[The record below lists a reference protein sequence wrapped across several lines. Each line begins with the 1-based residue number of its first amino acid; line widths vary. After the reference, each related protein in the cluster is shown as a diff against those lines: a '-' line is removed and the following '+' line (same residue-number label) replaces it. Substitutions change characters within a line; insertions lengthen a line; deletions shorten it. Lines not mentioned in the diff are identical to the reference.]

1 MDITIKGRIAQL
13 ISKEL
18 RALDAQCFNYD
29 ENDKK
34 WARDLTVDL
43 AKLTR
48 TEMRGLVELL
58 EKGGL
63 QGTKVL
69 VADIKK
75 YIKAADYG
83 VEAVTARTARQAA
96 WMLEQYISRLPNHMV
111 FSADKYEGDSYVGY
125 YVEDVSYTSEQKD
138 HGGRRIPAHVTVKL
152 LWIENDV
159 RKRDDLDIF
168 EQDVHDLT
176 PPQLLDFLDLIPE
189 TEALMA
195 KLKRETEAFYD
206 VREKIGKKYTAK
218 GLGVVDLDD
227 ATETKSSYISH
238 RSGSNKVNME
248 MFDVRSQVIV
258 DVLHER
264 DKDRD
269 DDRSAHADLYRWHPW
284 RMRFFAPSE
293 DVLAKHLEG
302 DEDTDFRPEL
312 QIPVHPLVP
321 CFDLRRHVRLRVHVN
336 NLAEYKYRRDVS
348 KGLIIPERD
357 RQLIDLLVERSADKF
372 EDIVVGKGQS
382 MNILSGGAPGTGK
395 TLTAEVFAEYKQRPL
410 YSVQCSQLGLKPDDI
425 EKNLGVILQRANR
438 WNAILLLDE
447 ADVYIRTRGDNLQQN
462 AIVGVF
468 LRMLEYAQC
477 ILFMTTNLPEAVDD
491 AIASR
496 CIVRLGY
503 DVPTDEAQ
511 TKIWRTLADINEIKL
526 ADSTIAAFV
535 EKHPGITGRDVKN
548 LLKLASFMV
557 TASKKTVTL
566 ETLEYALQYK
576 PTSEMKAGRK

>member
-1 MDITIKGRIAQL
+1 MEITIKARIAQL
-13 ISKEL
+13 IAKEL
-18 RALDAQCFNYD
+18 RALDAVAFNYD
-29 ENDKK
+29 EDDKR
-34 WARDLTVDL
+34 WSRDMTVDL

-48 TEMRGLVELL
+48 AETRGLVELL

-83 VEAVTARTARQAA
+83 VETITARTARQAA
-96 WMLEQYISRLPNHMV
+96 WMLEHFICQLPHHMV
-111 FSADKYEGDSYVGY
+111 FSSDEYEGDSYVGY
-125 YVEDVSYTSEQKD
+125 YVEDVDYTSEQKES
-138 HGGRRIPAHVTVKL
+138 GGRRIPAHVTIKL

-159 RKRDDLDIF
+159 RKRDDRDIF
-168 EQDVHDLT
+168 EQDVIDRT
-176 PPQLLDFLDLIPE
+176 PLQLLEFVDLKPE

-195 KLKRETEAFYD
+195 RLKTETEAYYE
-206 VREKIGKKYTAK
+206 VREKIGRKYTAK

-227 ATETKSSYISH
+227 ASETRPSYIST
-238 RSGSNKVNME
+238 RAGSNRVNME
-248 MFDVRSQVIV
+248 LFDVRSHVVV

-264 DKDRD
+264 DRDRG
-269 DDRSAHADLYRWHPW
+269 DDRSSHADLYRWHPW

-293 DVLAKHLEG
+293 DVLVKHLEA
-302 DEDTDFRPEL
+302 DSDTDFRPEL
-312 QIPVHPLVP
+312 QVPVHPLVP

-336 NLAEYKYRRDVS
+336 NLVEYKYRRDVS

-357 RQLIDLLVERSADKF
+357 RKLIDLLVDRSSDKF
-372 EDIVVGKGQS
+372 EDIVAGKGSS

-395 TLTAEVFAEYKQRPL
+395 TLTAEVFAEYKERPL

-425 EKNLGVILQRANR
+425 EKNLGIILQRANR

-447 ADVYIRTRGDNLQQN
+447 ADVYIRARGDNLQQN

-477 ILFMTTNLPEAVDD
+477 ILFMTTNIPEHVDD

-503 DVPTDEAQ
+503 DAPTQDAQ
-511 TKIWRTLADINEIKL
+511 AKIWRTLADINEIGLPDK
-526 ADSTIAAFV
+526 TIAAFV
-535 EKHPGITGRDVKN
+535 ERHAAVTGRDVKN
-548 LLKLASFMV
+548 LLKLASFMADKNGRV
-557 TASKKTVTL
+557 SL
-566 ETLEYALQYK
+566 ETLEFALQYK
-576 PTSEMKAGRK
+576 PTGTTKVRK